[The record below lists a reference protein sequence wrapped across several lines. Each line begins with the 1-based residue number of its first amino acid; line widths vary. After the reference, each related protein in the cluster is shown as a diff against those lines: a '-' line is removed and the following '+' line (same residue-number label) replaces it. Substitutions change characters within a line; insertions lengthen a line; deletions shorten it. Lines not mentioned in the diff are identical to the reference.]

1 MKQIILA
8 AAAILI
14 FAAPALAGGD
24 GYCDYSAKARVAYKG
39 KAKVKIK
46 IEAKA
51 KETAKDQ
58 ARKIIASSHK

>member
-1 MKQIILA
+1 MKQIVLA

-14 FAAPALAGGD
+14 FAAPALADGD

-39 KAKVKIK
+39 KVKVK

-58 ARKIIASSHK
+58 APKIIASSLK

>member
-1 MKQIILA
+1 MKQIVLA

-24 GYCDYSAKARVAYKG
+24 GYCDYSAKARVVYKG
-39 KAKVKIK
+39 KAKVK

-58 ARKIIASSHK
+58 ARKIIASSRK